1 LRRFASK
8 ISQTVERTV
17 KNGIFFFLSRVRDR
31 SRGTLAMVRGADLL
45 LYFGGLTSEE
55 TAAFLKMSQRTVERE
70 KRIAT
75 AWLYWPLSGQEADE
89 T

>member
-1 LRRFASK
+1 VYLGFHLELQSIAGEDRLR
-8 ISQTVERTV
+8 
-17 KNGIFFFLSRVRDR
+17 
-31 SRGTLAMVRGADLL
+31 VRGADLL
-45 LYFGGLTSEE
+45 RYFGGLTSEE